1 VSTSPAPAP
10 PTLDERARRY
20 HRRKRVLHVADFL
33 LGIALLV
40 VLLAAGWTHGLRDW
54 ALSLSTHPFAAI
66 ALYLLALTA
75 ISQVLSF
82 PLDFWGGYRLEHQFE
97 LSNQTFFGWLMDWL
111 KGLVLSFALGL
122 AGVELIYWLLRR
134 LPEVWWL
141 VCAAVF
147 VAFFI
152 LLAQL
157 APVLLFPLF
166 FKFEPLQD
174 EDLRDR
180 LLRLSERVGA
190 RVRGVF
196 LWKLSEKSK
205 KANAALMGWGRTR
218 RIILADTLL
227 EKHDPEE
234 VEVVLAHELAHH
246 VHHDI
251 WKGMALQTA
260 LTFAGFYAVHRAL
273 LAWSAPLAPPSAGL
287 GFRGVADFAN
297 LPLLLLVGGVVSL
310 LALPLGNAFSRR
322 LEREADRFALRLTEN
337 HTAFISAMEKLAEQ
351 NLAERRPHPWIE
363 FIFHSHPPVEKRI
376 AFAQRSATSRGESQ
390 AGVL

>member
-1 VSTSPAPAP
+1 MNASPASAP

-20 HRRKRVLHVADFL
+20 HRRKRVLHIADFL
-33 LGIALLV
+33 LGMALLV
-40 VLLAAGWTHGLRDW
+40 ILLAAGWTHGLRDW
-54 ALSLSTHPFAAI
+54 ALSLSANPFGAI
-66 ALYLLALTA
+66 AFYLLALTA

-82 PLDFWGGYRLEHQFE
+82 PLDFSGGYRLEHQFE
-97 LSNQTFFGWLMDWL
+97 LSNQRFFSWLKDWL
-111 KGLVLSFALGL
+111 KSLVLSFVLGL

-174 EDLRDR
+174 EDLRER

-251 WKGMALQTA
+251 WKGMALQTV

-273 LAWSAPLAPPSAGL
+273 LAWSGPSAGL
-287 GFRGVADFAN
+287 GFQGVADFAN
-297 LPLLLLVGGVVSL
+297 LPLLLLVSGGVSL
-310 LALPLGNAFSRR
+310 LALPVGNAFSRR
-322 LEREADRFALRLTEN
+322 LERQADRFALRLTKN
-337 HTAFISAMEKLAEQ
+337 RDAFISALEKLAEQ

-376 AFAQRSATSRGESQ
+376 RLARTWRA
-390 AGVL
+390 